1 MGDSLETESTTSGF
15 GEVKSRIDRL
25 QVLRKR
31 LDEASQAN
39 RQEIYAEKQSK
50 RINQRAEVCAERKSK
65 IAAKLSAQKE
75 AEERG
80 EDYERKKYWNYSIE
94 SVENWEKKQEKVDK
108 RKEISFTDYN
118 QSARK
123 KYKRLVS
130 ELTPDLEEHNRQ
142 KSSTLNS
149 AKVDEASQANRQ
161 EIYAEKQSKRINQR
175 AEVCAER
182 KSKIAAK
189 LSAQKEAEERGED
202 YERKK
207 YWNYSIESVENW
219 EKKQEKVDKRK
230 EISFTD
236 YNQSAR
242 KKYKRLVSELTPDL
256 EEHNRQK
263 SSTLNSA
270 KVVKTKNGEKVLVDI
285 DSSFY
290 RDANS
295 MHFASV
301 DNQPSDKAVDRL
313 VDDVNKQIERREKY
327 SRKKSIDEDS
337 NVTYVNERN
346 RKFNGK
352 VNRFFDKY
360 TREIRENLERG
371 TAI

>member
-1 MGDSLETESTTSGF
+1 MSHFISLDQRLTSLKFTLIPFTSFVFELIYNNMSDSLETESTTSRI

-50 RINQRAEVCAERKSK
+50 RINQRAEVCSERKSK
-65 IAAKLSAQKE
+65 IATKLLAQKE

-108 RKEISFTDYN
+108 RKENSFTDYN
-118 QSARK
+118 QTARK

-142 KSSTLNS
+142 KLNALNS
-149 AKVDEASQANRQ
+149 AKV
-161 EIYAEKQSKRINQR
+161 I
-175 AEVCAER
+175 
-182 KSKIAAK
+182 KI
-189 LSAQKEAEERGED
+189 E
-202 YERKK
+202 
-207 YWNYSIESVENW
+207 
-219 EKKQEKVDKRK
+219 
-230 EISFTD
+230 
-236 YNQSAR
+236 
-242 KKYKRLVSELTPDL
+242 
-256 EEHNRQK
+256 
-263 SSTLNSA
+263 
-270 KVVKTKNGEKVLVDI
+270 NGEKVLADI
-285 DSSFY
+285 NSSFY

-295 MHFASV
+295 LHFASI

-313 VDDVNKQIERREKY
+313 VDDVYKQIERREKY

-337 NVTYVNERN
+337 NNVTYVNERN

-371 TAI
+371 TA